1 MIAEI
6 ISVGTELL
14 LGQIVNTDATFIA
27 KRLAEVGINSYYQTV
42 VGDNPVRLA
51 EALKIAEERSQLLIL
66 TGGLGPTQDD
76 VTKETVADYLDE
88 ELVMDRVALKYI
100 KRYFDLSGRVMT
112 DNNQKQALYFKNGH
126 SFPNRNGHAVGTF
139 IQKGAHAY
147 LLVPG
152 PPKELTL
159 MFDTEVLPFLE
170 TLIDDD
176 RQYILSKTLRFFG
189 IGESD
194 LATKLNTFIVSQT
207 NPTIAPYAKDGEIM
221 LRITASS
228 KDEKKAEDLLDSM
241 EKEVRQRLG
250 NMVYSSKGEQLEEV
264 VANMLLSAGITIS
277 IAESCTGGLI
287 SGKLTDVAGISKVFN
302 RAVVS
307 YSNESKIENLGV
319 KPETLDKF
327 GAVSK
332 ETAKEMA
339 EGIREISKSDLGL
352 SITGIAGPDGGTDK
366 KPVGLVYIALAHEDG
381 VEVNELKLWGNRNK
395 IRYNACLHAIN
406 MVRLKLLPN
415 QDSSLNSTKEMERKN

>member
-76 VTKETVADYLDE
+76 VTKGTVADYLDE
-88 ELVMDRVALKYI
+88 ELVMDEVALKYI

-112 DNNQKQALYFKNGH
+112 DNNQKQALYFKNGR

-194 LATKLNTFIVSQT
+194 LATKLNTFIESQT
-207 NPTIAPYAKDGEIM
+207 NPTIAPYAGDYEVTLRVTATGADANECEALLEQTISGVLAIIGEYYY
-221 LRITASS
+221 AEG
-228 KDEKKAEDLLDSM
+228 EKNSLANTVCQLLL
-241 EKEVRQRLG
+241 EK
-250 NMVYSSKGEQLEEV
+250 N
-264 VANMLLSAGITIS
+264 ITIS
-277 IAESCTGGLI
+277 AAESLTGGLFQ
-287 SGKLTDVAGISKVFN
+287 STLVSVPGASNYFRGG
-302 RAVVS
+302 VVS
-307 YSNESKIENLGV
+307 YNDTIKKDVLGV
-319 KPETLDKF
+319 PAHIMNEY
-327 GAVSK
+327 GAVSQ
-332 ETAKEMA
+332 ECAMA
-339 EGIREISKSDLGL
+339 MADQARRLFQSDMGISFTGVAGPLELEGEPPGTVWIGL
-352 SITGIAGPDGGTDK
+352 STGDGTVTAQKYRFVHGRT
-366 KPVGLVYIALAHEDG
+366 
-381 VEVNELKLWGNRNK
+381 GNRERSVMQGLDI
-395 IRYNACLHAIN
+395 IRRA
-406 MVRLKLLPN
+406 LK
-415 QDSSLNSTKEMERKN
+415 

>member
-51 EALKIAEERSQLLIL
+51 EALKIAEERRQLLIL

-76 VTKETVADYLDE
+76 VTKGTVADYLDE
-88 ELVMDRVALKYI
+88 ELVMDEVALKYI

-194 LATKLNTFIVSQT
+194 LATKLNTFIESQT
-207 NPTIAPYAKDGEIM
+207 NPTIAPYAGDYEVTLRVTAAGVDANECQVLLEQTISEVLEIVGDYYYGEG
-221 LRITASS
+221 
-228 KDEKKAEDLLDSM
+228 EKNSLANTVCELLL
-241 EKEVRQRLG
+241 EK
-250 NMVYSSKGEQLEEV
+250 N
-264 VANMLLSAGITIS
+264 ITIS
-277 IAESCTGGLI
+277 AAESLTGGLFQSTLI
-287 SGKLTDVAGISKVFN
+287 SVPGASNYFHGGI
-302 RAVVS
+302 VS
-307 YSNESKIENLGV
+307 YNDAIKKNVLGV
-319 KPETLDKF
+319 PAHVLKEY
-327 GAVSK
+327 GAVSQ
-332 ETAKEMA
+332 ECAMA
-339 EGIREISKSDLGL
+339 MADEVRRLFQTDIGISFTGVAGPLELEGEPPGTVWIGL
-352 SITGIAGPDGGTDK
+352 SMSDGTVTAQKYRFMHGRT
-366 KPVGLVYIALAHEDG
+366 
-381 VEVNELKLWGNRNK
+381 GNRERSVMQGLD
-395 IRYNACLHAIN
+395 I
-406 MVRLKLLPN
+406 VRRALK
-415 QDSSLNSTKEMERKN
+415 